1 MSKRETALGA
11 HVMLALSELGAVL
24 FRNATTQAWV
34 GRTVYHRGRDVSLAD
49 ASRISAG
56 LCVGSS
62 DLIGWTHDGRFL
74 AVELKTGRVKVTPEQ
89 QRFTDAVNRAGG
101 VGIIAYTVESAV
113 EQYKER
119 VK

>member
-1 MSKRETALGA
+1 MSKKETALGA
-11 HVMLALSELGAVL
+11 HVMLALSERGAVL
-24 FRNATTQAWV
+24 FRNATTVAWV
-34 GRTVYHRGRDVSLAD
+34 GRTIYQQGRDVSLAN
-49 ASRISAG
+49 AARIEAG

-74 AVELKTGRVKVTPEQ
+74 AVELKTKGVRITPEQ
-89 QRFTDAVNRAGG
+89 QRFVDAVNRAGG

-113 EQYKER
+113 EQYEER